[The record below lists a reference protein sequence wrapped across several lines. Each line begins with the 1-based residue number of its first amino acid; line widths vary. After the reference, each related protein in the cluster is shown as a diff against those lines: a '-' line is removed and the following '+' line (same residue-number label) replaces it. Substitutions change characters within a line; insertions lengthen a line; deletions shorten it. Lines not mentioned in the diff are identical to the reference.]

1 MIIVNFENRVN
12 DRPDEFYTS
21 LVEKVAGHI
30 LKAEGCPYQCEVSL
44 ILTNDGEIRGINEAF
59 RHKDTATDVLS
70 FPNYAFE
77 SPADF
82 TELTEYEGDF
92 DYFNPENEAF
102 YLGDIMISEEKAL
115 DQAEDYGHSYVRE
128 IAFLIAHSVLH
139 LIGYDHMLEEDAA
152 VMEHKQ
158 SSYLEELGITREL

>member
-44 ILTNDGEIRGINEAF
+44 ILTNDGEIRGINEEF

-139 LIGYDHMLEEDAA
+139 LIGYDHMVEEEAKH
-152 VMEHKQ
+152 METKQ
-158 SSYLEELGITREL
+158 NEYLNDLGITR